1 MPFKSE
7 KQRRFLWKKH
17 PTIARDW
24 TKKHGSKVVKKEG
37 GKIMK
42 RQGYKHGK
50 WVKAPVPHADIEK
63 YVDTQTGK
71 EDDDKPGSRFR
82 QEGSTM
88 KFKKKSAGPNLGK
101 AGRSGKRPPGGWTS

>member
-50 WVKAPVPHADIEK
+50 YVKVPTPHADINK
-63 YVDTQTGK
+63 YVTKRGVVEGPEGEDTYWRRK
-71 EDDDKPGSRFR
+71 D
-82 QEGSTM
+82 STM
-88 KFKKKSAGPNLGK
+88 KIKKKKKSAGPA
-101 AGRSGKRPPGGWTS
+101 AGRSAERPPGGWTS

>member
-37 GKIMK
+37 GKIAYASRTK
-42 RQGYKHGK
+42 G
-50 WVKAPVPHADIEK
+50 
-63 YVDTQTGK
+63 DTTKG
-71 EDDDKPGSRFR
+71 
-82 QEGSTM
+82 
-88 KFKKKSAGPNLGK
+88 
-101 AGRSGKRPPGGWTS
+101 

>member
-37 GKIMK
+37 GKIV
-42 RQGYKHGK
+42 Y
-50 WVKAPVPHADIEK
+50 A
-63 YVDTQTGK
+63 
-71 EDDDKPGSRFR
+71 SRTK
-82 QEGSTM
+82 GAI
-88 KFKKKSAGPNLGK
+88 K
-101 AGRSGKRPPGGWTS
+101 